1 MKAYLTGNVKKT
13 LLNSKIA
20 ISKTVIK
27 PGGCTKYLQAP
38 DVVWNRPFQER
49 IQDRYDDWLADA
61 KHECAAARNTKP
73 VSSRLVVK
81 WIIKQWEES

>member
-1 MKAYLTGNVKKT
+1 MKAYLTDNVKNT

-20 ISKTVIK
+20 ISKTVIM

-38 DVVWNRPFQER
+38 DVVWNRPFQEIIR
-49 IQDRYDDWLADA
+49 DRYDDWLADA
-61 KHECAAARNTKP
+61 KHECTAARNTKP

-81 WIIKQWEES
+81 WIIKPWEES